1 MQWLHLEFEK
11 ANGCRLATFDQVR
24 HAHGEI
30 NVPAD
35 FASRG
40 RLLKLHE
47 LATQLGVTP
56 TRLEVPAGFLDVLHH
71 FEAEFT
77 S

>member
-11 ANGCRLATFDQVR
+11 ANGRLATVDQVR

-35 FASRG
+35 FAGRD
-40 RLLKLHE
+40 RLLELHE
-47 LATQLGVTP
+47 LAT
-56 TRLEVPAGFLDVLHH
+56 
-71 FEAEFT
+71 
-77 S
+77 